1 MPLTRQAMHDAGETI
16 HIALW
21 PTVHEMHQVASRHY
35 AFEGRCFVVAVGQIM
50 RVKDIPPEL
59 DVPTELEKEPND
71 FLLNGGSA
79 IIAPNGFYDMK
90 PRFGEE
96 GILMHTIEDLERAFR
111 EKITLDVTGHYQRR
125 DIFDL
130 KVNRTRL

>member
-1 MPLTRQAMHDAGETI
+1 MHNTGELI

-21 PTVHEMHQVASRHY
+21 PAVHEMHQIASRQY

-59 DVPTELEKEPND
+59 EVPSHLKGNPNE

-79 IIAPNGFYDMK
+79 IISPDGLYDMK
-90 PRFGEE
+90 PKFDME
-96 GILMHTIEDLERAFR
+96 GLFIHEIDDLDKAFR
-111 EKITLDVTGHYQRR
+111 ERMTLDVTGHYQRK
-125 DIFDL
+125 DVFDL
-130 KVNRTRL
+130 RVNKERI